1 MRLGLL
7 LLVAN
12 VRPANRLWPFA
23 RNEGFYIIRVKSL
36 LLLTDINQN
45 RNVSANIRT
54 HSKSKISQES
64 SMLVKRQTDRQ
75 IGIGSWWSL
84 FAVVRKGLKL
94 TAWISIFENS
104 GLLGCD
110 AECFPKGVAAFLQGH
125 AVRENRP
132 RWPLTKAYG
141 VTLPGGLIMWCVSF
155 DVSTELDV
163 AWSGE
168 RFQ

>member
-1 MRLGLL
+1 MRLGLPR
-7 LLVAN
+7 LVAN

-23 RNEGFYIIRVKSL
+23 RNEGFYISRVKSL
-36 LLLTDINQN
+36 LLLSDINQN

-54 HSKSKISQES
+54 HSKSKI
-64 SMLVKRQTDRQ
+64 VHAGKKTDRQ
-75 IGIGSWWSL
+75 ICIGSWWSL

-94 TAWISIFENS
+94 RAWISIFETS

-110 AECFPKGVAAFLQGH
+110 AECFPKGVAAFVQGH

-155 DVSTELDV
+155 DVNTELDV